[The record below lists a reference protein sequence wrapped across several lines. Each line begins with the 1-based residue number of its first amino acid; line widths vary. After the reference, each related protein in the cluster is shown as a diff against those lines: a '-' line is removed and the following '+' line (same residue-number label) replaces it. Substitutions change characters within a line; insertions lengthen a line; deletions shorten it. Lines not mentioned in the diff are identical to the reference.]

1 MDGGLGLPPIAPP
14 RFPSADAGAVR
25 EIARMLVEAESPRI
39 VAGLAARTQ
48 EGMDLL
54 VELAELLQAPVDG
67 GGARLN
73 FPSRHPL
80 AGAGTGRPDVVLNLE
95 PDGRRG
101 SAGAGPGGR
110 TITISSAEFLVSRNF
125 NIYEA
130 GSGTA
135 DLLVAA
141 DAQATLPA
149 LIEEVRRLV
158 TDDRRRLF
166 EERGAAIAAAHA
178 ERRRQDIRNARHG
191 WDASPVS
198 LARIAAE
205 LWPLIKN
212 EDWSFSSPQGFIG
225 GWPGRLWDMKR
236 TYITPSA
243 RRAGAASATP
253 CPPRWAPPSPTAS
266 TAASPSTSTATG
278 T

>member
-1 MDGGLGLPPIAPP
+1 MAPVLLVFDAKLQKDPVDGALGLPPIAPP

-25 EIARMLVEAESPRI
+25 EIARMLVEAENPRI

-48 EGMDLL
+48 EGIDLL

-101 SAGAGPGGR
+101 AAGAGPGGR

-158 TDDRRRLF
+158 DGRPAAALRRARRRDRLGPRRPPPAGHP
-166 EERGAAIAAAHA
+166 ERPPRLGRQPRQPRPHRGRAVAP
-178 ERRRQDIRNARHG
+178 ESRTRTGPSPPRRG
-191 WDASPVS
+191 
-198 LARIAAE
+198 
-205 LWPLIKN
+205 
-212 EDWSFSSPQGFIG
+212 SSG
-225 GWPGRLWDMKR
+225 GG
-236 TYITPSA
+236 
-243 RRAGAASATP
+243 RAG
-253 CPPRWAPPSPTAS
+253 C
-266 TAASPSTSTATG
+266 G